1 MQIDFLDN
9 GMTIV
14 SMGNSEVYFEKIE
27 FKAEN
32 FNDFPV
38 TLTEFTFNIYSDG
51 ELLTSGKVIADNY
64 IDSGNE
70 KIISVYLPFMI
81 ILACLESPL
90 NALAFEL
97 FFKDTLLFSY
107 GIALALG
114 TILIYFAH
122 VGGEKIKETTCK
134 ELEQSKTSRYILVIV
149 LSLFAFI
156 VIWFLAQMRHCLL
169 YTSDDA
175 DE

>member
-1 MQIDFLDN
+1 MLRDSVSPRFILITFVIAGAIFLPYVYFFTDDIRPVPVQIDFVDN

-14 SMGNSEVYFEKIE
+14 FMGNSEAYFEKIE

-70 KIISVYLPFMI
+70 KIISVYNQKIISQTFIDVYSPDNKNKFSFNAKGTANVTTPYPDLEYNWESVNAIFLP
-81 ILACLESPL
+81 
-90 NALAFEL
+90 
-97 FFKDTLLFSY
+97 
-107 GIALALG
+107 
-114 TILIYFAH
+114 
-122 VGGEKIKETTCK
+122 
-134 ELEQSKTSRYILVIV
+134 
-149 LSLFAFI
+149 
-156 VIWFLAQMRHCLL
+156 
-169 YTSDDA
+169 
-175 DE
+175 